1 MKEIHTDKIIETIEQ
16 LCIDACLVPSD
27 DAVKALQS
35 AEKEE
40 ISILAR
46 EVLAELNKNVSIA
59 KELRIPSCQDTG
71 MAVIFL
77 KIGQDLHITGGN
89 LYGAVNEG
97 VRRGYAKGFFRKSVL
112 SPIERKNTGD
122 NTPAVIHTEICDG
135 DLLNITLMPKG
146 FGSENMSRLKMLTP
160 AEGLDGIRNFV
171 LETVNLAAGNPCPP
185 IIVGAGIGGTMEKA
199 ALLAK
204 KALLREIGSTNPDT
218 FLAEIENELL
228 ESINKTGIGP
238 QGLGGLTT
246 ALAVHIET
254 FPTHIAG
261 LPVAVNIQC
270 HAVRHSQA
278 IL

>member
-1 MKEIHTDKIIETIEQ
+1 MREIHTDKIIETVEK
-16 LCIDACLVPSD
+16 LCIDACMLPSN
-27 DAVKALQS
+27 DAIRALQS
-35 AEKEE
+35 AEKMET
-40 ISILAR
+40 SIFAK
-46 EVLAELNKNVSIA
+46 EVLNQLNKNVSMA
-59 KELRIPSCQDTG
+59 KELKIPSCQDTG

-77 KIGQDLHITGGN
+77 EIGQDLHITGGN
-89 LYGAVNEG
+89 LYQAINEG

-135 DLLNITLMPKG
+135 SLLNITVMPKG

-160 AEGLDGIRNFV
+160 AEGLEGIKKFV

-185 IIVGAGIGGTMEKA
+185 IVVGTGIGGTMEKA
-199 ALLAK
+199 AILAK
-204 KALLREIGSTNPDT
+204 KALLREIGSANKDT
-218 FLAEIENELL
+218 FLNEIENELL

-254 FPTHIAG
+254 FSTHIAG

-270 HAVRHSQA
+270 HAMRHSRA

>member
-1 MKEIHTDKIIETIEQ
+1 MKEIHTDRIIEALEQ

-27 DAVKALQS
+27 DAIKALQT
-35 AEKEE
+35 AEKNET
-40 ISILAR
+40 SILAK
-46 EVLAELNKNVSIA
+46 EVLTELSKNVSIA
-59 KELRIPSCQDTG
+59 KNLRIPSCQDTG

-77 KIGQDLHITGGN
+77 EIGQNLRITGGN
-89 LYGAVNEG
+89 LYQAINEG
-97 VRRGYAKGFFRKSVL
+97 VRRGYEKGCFRKSVL
-112 SPIERKNTGD
+112 SPIDRKNTGD

-135 DLLNITLMPKG
+135 DIVNITLMPKG

-160 AEGLDGIRNFV
+160 AEGLDGIKNFV

-185 IIVGAGIGGTMEKA
+185 IIVGTGIGGTMEKA

-204 KALLREIGSTNPDT
+204 KSLLREIGSTNPDT
-218 FLAEIENELL
+218 FLAEIESELL
-228 ESINKTGIGP
+228 TSINKTGIGP
-238 QGLGGLTT
+238 QGLGGITT

-270 HAVRHSQA
+270 HAVRHRQA
-278 IL
+278 TL